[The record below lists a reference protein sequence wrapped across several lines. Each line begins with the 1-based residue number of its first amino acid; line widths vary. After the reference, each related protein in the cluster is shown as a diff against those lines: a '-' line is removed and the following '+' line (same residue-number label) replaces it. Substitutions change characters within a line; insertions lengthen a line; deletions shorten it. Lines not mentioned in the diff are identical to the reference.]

1 MKRSLVMGVALA
13 AGLGLTAA
21 RADEGSKS
29 PADKGQQVYTAQ
41 KCSMCHSIA
50 GKGNAKNP
58 LDDVGSRMAADEMKK
73 YIANPK
79 SVKADSKMKAYPNL
93 PAEDLDGLVTYL
105 GTLIKKGS

>member
-13 AGLGLTAA
+13 AALGLTAA

-29 PADKGQQVYTAQ
+29 PADRGQQVYAAQ
-41 KCSMCHSIA
+41 RCSMCHAIA

-58 LDDVGSRMAADEMKK
+58 LDDVGGRMTADEMKK
-73 YIANPK
+73 YVANPK

-93 PAEDLDGLVTYL
+93 PAEDLDALVAYL